1 MNQGGDQYDD
11 VAVDPMLNNLAVGD
25 KCINKSPN
33 KMNDHSTE
41 EELQR
46 IKNKRRQSDFIKQG
60 NKLRRL
66 IRYSLS
72 RALQLTLSDTEKD
85 RDIELLPQDRR
96 IVWGNLVRDDSTST
110 DSLVK
115 VIDETRYHH
124 YSTGLVEEKVKE
136 CECLQRTLDDL
147 KIWSSSLEEQNKEL
161 LRNNEK
167 LTNKLKKTAE
177 ALRIAGANAATA
189 RNEAA
194 LLHVRERKGESDRE
208 TLRSLV
214 EEVKVYNLS
223 PYNSSCVH
231 QIVFYCKSFHIVL
244 AYYAV

>member
-1 MNQGGDQYDD
+1 MNHDGDQYDD
-11 VAVDPMLNNLAVGD
+11 VAVDPLLNSLAGGD
-25 KCINKSPN
+25 KCINQSPN

-46 IKNKRRQSDFIKQG
+46 IKNKRRQSDFINQG

-66 IRYSLS
+66 IRYSLT
-72 RALQLTLSDTEKD
+72 RAVQLTLSDTEKD
-85 RDIELLPQDRR
+85 RRVELLPQDRR
-96 IVWGNLVRDDSTST
+96 IVWGNLVRDDSASS
-110 DSLVK
+110 DSIVRM
-115 VIDETRYHH
+115 IDEARYHH
-124 YSTGLVEEKVKE
+124 HSTGLVEEKVKE
-136 CECLQRTLDDL
+136 CEYLQRALDDV
-147 KIWSSSLEEQNKEL
+147 KIWSSSLEDQNKEL

-194 LLHVRERKGESDRE
+194 LLHARERKGESDRE

-214 EEVKVYNLS
+214 EEVKV
-223 PYNSSCVH
+223 
-231 QIVFYCKSFHIVL
+231 
-244 AYYAV
+244 